1 MSAPGRGNGRRF
13 RTNYRTS
20 GLGQVR
26 FPAAMDKPVL
36 AVVALA
42 SIVAAVVWGR
52 SARYLRKLQLRVE
65 SEFGRDSESA
75 VLERAQFR
83 KELHTTVLYLTVAV
97 ASLVVSFSDE
107 AAAIYALIF
116 VPIALSALWGR
127 DFIREAR
134 LFEDRAV
141 LERRAEEVLSQEEL
155 APRRWAERLAPDDL
169 PDFAGFEVGRVYQP
183 GTGLMAGDFYDVF
196 RVATSRVAA
205 VIGDV
210 TGHGID
216 PSITAFQAKYLLRV
230 FLRQYRDPAQALEEL
245 NVQMSAQARP
255 EEFISL
261 LVTVFDTDA
270 GTLRFA
276 SAGHPAG
283 WLWHDREVQPLRATG
298 PLLLLDPD
306 ASYISR
312 EITLESGDL
321 LLTYTDGLAEARDGE
336 AMFGEER
343 IASFLR
349 RDPGVDPDVLC
360 KTLIEAARDFASS
373 PINDD
378 IAILAIRRS

>member
-1 MSAPGRGNGRRF
+1 
-13 RTNYRTS
+13 
-20 GLGQVR
+20 
-26 FPAAMDKPVL
+26 
-36 AVVALA
+36 
-42 SIVAAVVWGR
+42 
-52 SARYLRKLQLRVE
+52 LRKVEVRVE
-65 SEFGRDSESA
+65 AEFGPDNDA
-75 VLERAQFR
+75 TALTRAAFR
-83 KELHTTVLYLTVAV
+83 KELHTTALYVLLAIASMAV
-97 ASLVVSFSDE
+97 GLSDRSS
-107 AAAIYALIF
+107 AATLYAFIL
-116 VPIALSALWGR
+116 VPIAVSIFYGR
-127 DFIREAR
+127 DFIRESR
-134 LFEDRAV
+134 LFEERAM

-155 APRRWAERLAPDDL
+155 APRKWAERLAPDDL
-169 PDFAGFEVGRVYQP
+169 PDFAGFDVGRVYQP

-196 RVATSRVAA
+196 RVAPERVVA

-210 TGHGID
+210 TGHGIE

-245 NVQMSAQARP
+245 NVQMGAQARP

-261 LVTVFDTDA
+261 LVTVFDTEA

-298 PLLLLDPD
+298 PLLLLDPN

-378 IAILAIRRS
+378 IAILAIRKS

>member
-1 MSAPGRGNGRRF
+1 MH
-13 RTNYRTS
+13 
-20 GLGQVR
+20 Q
-26 FPAAMDKPVL
+26 PVL
-36 AVVALA
+36 VLVAVACLA
-42 SIVAAVVWGR
+42 AAAVWGR
-52 SARYLRKLQLRVE
+52 SARYLRKVELRVE
-65 SEFGRDSESA
+65 AEFGADNDA
-75 VLERAQFR
+75 TALARAAFR
-83 KELHTTVLYLTVAV
+83 KELHTTALYVLLAI
-97 ASLVVSFSDE
+97 ASLAVGLSDKTGSVTL
-107 AAAIYALIF
+107 YAFIF
-116 VPIALSALWGR
+116 VPIAVSIFYGR
-127 DFIREAR
+127 DFIRESR
-134 LFEDRAV
+134 LFEERAM

-196 RVATSRVAA
+196 RVAPNRVAA

-210 TGHGID
+210 TGHGIE

-230 FLRQYRDPAQALEEL
+230 FLRQFRDPAQAIEEL
-245 NVQMSAQARP
+245 NVQMGAQVRP

-261 LVTVFDTDA
+261 LVTVFDTEA

-276 SAGHPAG
+276 SAGHPAA

-298 PLLLLDPD
+298 PLLLLDPE
-306 ASYISR
+306 ATYISR
-312 EITLESGDL
+312 EIELEEGDL

-343 IASFLR
+343 IAGFLR

-373 PINDD
+373 PISDD
-378 IAILAIRRS
+378 IAVLAIRRS